1 MLVLTGIINLMINL
15 VLELISIIFLMAI
28 YTGQDGNNPIFAL
41 FHAPVSWDLSDMDM
55 KDQTEAK
62 STFVVDPLDPFWTV
76 NKNSALSDSQRYN
89 ERKFSLRLS
98 SLDEN

>member
-1 MLVLTGIINLMINL
+1 METTLFSPCFMLLYLGICL
-15 VLELISIIFLMAI
+15 
-28 YTGQDGNNPIFAL
+28 
-41 FHAPVSWDLSDMDM
+41 DMDM

-98 SLDEN
+98 SWMKINYRLGNDNLLTIENFQR